1 MLAWKPYTL
10 GNPAASNLS
19 NSGTYLGDHWVDLET
34 SHHSSWLVTARSQV
48 QALTCMV
55 SSFLNVLSFFVK
67 QPVALIPQIEIN
79 HLSVQKADT
88 RIALIHLS
96 GIFWFF
102 HDFFFFCYIC
112 VSVCTYMHECSSSRI
127 LLFWARSLILRCS
140 EVGVKKNGNQLS
152 KTEARRDMCHWWG
165 SRHQKL

>member
-1 MLAWKPYTL
+1 MLAWKPYTI
-10 GNPAASNLS
+10 GNPAAFNLS

-55 SSFLNVLSFFVK
+55 SSFLSVLSFFVK

-102 HDFFFFCYIC
+102 HYFFFLCYIC
-112 VSVCTYMHECSSSRI
+112 VSCTNAALVGYC
-127 LLFWARSLILRCS
+127 CS
-140 EVGVKKNGNQLS
+140 EQDHWFWDVQRLGWKRMEISFLKQRPEEICAIGEVAVIKN
-152 KTEARRDMCHWWG
+152 
-165 SRHQKL
+165 